1 MGKYSIVFAANT
13 IKELE
18 KHKKVGNKA
27 INTKIDKIFNELK
40 ETPFTGEGQP
50 EPLKYS
56 LTGLWSRRINREHRI
71 VYRVEENIVTVFVV
85 STMGHY
91 SDK

>member
-1 MGKYSIVFAANT
+1 MGKYSIVFAESA

-18 KHKKVGNKA
+18 KHKKAGNKA
-27 INTKIDKIFNELK
+27 VNGKIDKIFNELK
-40 ETPFTGEGQP
+40 ETPFIGEGQP

-56 LTGLWSRRINREHRI
+56 LSGLWSRRINREHRI
-71 VYRVEENIVTVFVV
+71 IYSVDEAIVTVFVV
-85 STMGHY
+85 SAFGHH